1 MLTISPLKTGLY
13 QPKQNTAINK
23 QQQIPVRPNKTAGNF
38 CYPAVYF
45 LGHIDKTQRPPFK
58 DSTLK
63 RFDTVYQ
70 QYQDK
75 LNEISK
81 EDINSTIDKIA
92 NTTEYN
98 KKDITEA
105 MQLVT
110 QFGNMQSVN
119 IIGKTLENHEA
130 GRIPNNG
137 SVFKFFVKD
146 KSFNEAFSDN
156 FGLNA
161 GMHYLLNQKE
171 LYEIEPYN
179 FGIFLDDN
187 KLQDIEKLKEKS
199 PEALNDLKTW
209 KNARFFVL
217 SGYENGISF
226 IDRSKSLESA
236 TLDLLNKAK
245 EYNIPLSQ
253 AVDKDVLDR
262 CDKLGIKPIIIKN
275 ENTPSVDNIYK
286 QLRPEQISEQEL
298 NAVID
303 ASVMKKID
311 NPKKQIDAKD
321 GLVTYLENSLEN
333 YTPERMSKELK
344 EIHSK
349 IIETTKNLGKTPEDI
364 IYIIPNDQKSYDLVD
379 YQYQEINNIPKDKFV
394 TLKSP
399 FSFDKLNPENKV
411 LVLLDDCSL
420 SGSSF
425 LEEPNFEYTMT
436 SIRAKQ
442 NNNNIIFAALYASD
456 FAEEKIDRAI
466 HKRKRQNHDIIIK
479 NNNDENNW
487 HDNMEK
493 PLMKLTKEAL
503 GNSGWEA
510 SRYCLIFPYMAP
522 DNNSEFAANIALFHN
537 VNYRLNNNHMDSR
550 LFALSNI
557 KTLYKSPKEIAN
569 LTEELLAGNN

>member
-110 QFGNMQSVN
+110 QFGNIQSVN

-394 TLKSP
+394 TLKNP
-399 FSFDKLNPENKV
+399 FSIDKLNPQNKV

-436 SIRAKQ
+436 SIGAKQ
-442 NNNNIIFAALYASD
+442 NNNNIIFAALYISEL
-456 FAEEKIDRAI
+456 AEEKIDRAI

-503 GNSGWEA
+503 GNSGWES